1 MSKQRITDAFF
12 VSGDGQKVD
21 KPIVIW
27 RNKTPRCFQLASAA
41 DKLGEVM
48 YFADSKSWM
57 QVEIMEKVLET
68 LNQMVKEERNVILFL
83 DNATVHPISLVDK
96 FSNIKVLFLPKNT
109 VSRLQPLDTGIIQS
123 FKSKYRKKLMRYVI
137 ARVIEDI
144 LA

>member
-1 MSKQRITDAFF
+1 M
-12 VSGDGQKVD
+12 
-21 KPIVIW
+21 IW

-96 FSNIKVLFLPKNT
+96 FSNIEVLFLPKNT

>member
-1 MSKQRITDAFF
+1 MSKQRITVAFF
-12 VSGDGQKVD
+12 VSADGQKVD

>member
-1 MSKQRITDAFF
+1 
-12 VSGDGQKVD
+12 
-21 KPIVIW
+21 
-27 RNKTPRCFQLASAA
+27 
-41 DKLGEVM
+41 
-48 YFADSKSWM
+48 
-57 QVEIMEKVLET
+57 MEKVLET